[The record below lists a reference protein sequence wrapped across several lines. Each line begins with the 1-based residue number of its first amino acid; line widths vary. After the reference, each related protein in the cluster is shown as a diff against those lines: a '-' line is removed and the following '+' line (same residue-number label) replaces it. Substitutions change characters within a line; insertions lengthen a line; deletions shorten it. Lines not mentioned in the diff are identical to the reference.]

1 MLLFLNEIESKKIGN
16 IVRKRALYQCDNCKK
31 KVERTYEKKGN
42 IIQNGCSNCKTIKLK
57 PIKEYISGLKVI
69 KDLGLNKEKKPKRE
83 AVFLC
88 FCGNEFKATI
98 NSVKT
103 LQKKSCGCLKGNP
116 TYFTHL
122 KSKHPLYRKWSG
134 MITRTTNK
142 KEDRYKNYGGRGI
155 SVCDEW
161 KNNFIAFYDWAM
173 ENGYKKGLSID
184 RINND
189 GNYEPSNCQWLTMKE
204 NSIKDRTSEYVKKYK
219 SKEICEIYIKEHV
232 TLRFLA
238 KKYGTYKSV
247 ISTILKENNIEI
259 KNRRMKKC
267 F

>member
-1 MLLFLNEIESKKIGN
+1 MKLKVKKLETELE
-16 IVRKRALYQCDNCKK
+16 KELYINVTIAKK

-161 KNNFIAFYDWAM
+161 KNNFMAFYDWAM

-232 TLRFLA
+232 TLIFLA